1 MGFTIDHAVKMMV
14 TVFMIAL
21 LLIAAS
27 LFMGSNS
34 SNRHETAQ
42 LADKSMDTSEGVKNE
57 TNETKYQEYAATKLH
72 ADSSFQN
79 VTLKLNEGQTTTQSV
94 NSSTSRHPKWMVRM
108 NGEDKFRSFANTTG
122 LTLKETTAS
131 GSYKATLSVTGSFD
145 VNQAV
150 VRYVA
155 DDSVIE
161 YRIVVNGY

>member
-27 LFMGSNS
+27 IFMGGNSANVKSN
-34 SNRHETAQ
+34 
-42 LADKSMDTSEGVKNE
+42 ADKSMDTSEGVKNE
-57 TNETKYQEYAATKLH
+57 TNETKYREYTPDKLH
-72 ADSSFQN
+72 ADASFQN

-94 NSSTSRHPKWMVRM
+94 SSSTSRHPKWMVRM
-108 NGEDKFRSFANTTG
+108 NGENEFKPFVNTDG
-122 LTLKETTAS
+122 LTLKETTSS
-131 GSYKATLSVTGSFD
+131 GDYKATLSVTGSFS

>member
-14 TVFMIAL
+14 TIFMIAL

-27 LFMGSNS
+27 LFMGGNS
-34 SNRHETAQ
+34 SNVKSN
-42 LADKSMDTSEGVKNE
+42 ADKSMDTSEGIKNE
-57 TNETKYQEYAATKLH
+57 TNETKYQEYASTKLH

-79 VTLKLNEGQTTTQSV
+79 VTMKLNQGQTTTQSV
-94 NSSTSRHPKWMVRM
+94 NSSTSKHPKWMVRM
-108 NGEDKFRSFANTTG
+108 NGEDKFKSFANATG